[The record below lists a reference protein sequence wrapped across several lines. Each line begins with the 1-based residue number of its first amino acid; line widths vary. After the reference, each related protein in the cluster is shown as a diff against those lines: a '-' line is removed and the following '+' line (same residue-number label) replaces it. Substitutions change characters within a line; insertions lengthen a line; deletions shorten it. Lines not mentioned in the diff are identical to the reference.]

1 MGTATVRDGMAIAF
15 ARSDEGP
22 ALIQVGGTLQHRTFD
37 LRMAR
42 LAPHLA
48 PRFTIFHCNRRGHS
62 GDTQPYVKEREVD
75 DLDALIKEAGGAA
88 SVFSM
93 ASGAIFALDAAARLI
108 ALVAADR
115 RGDTVELFLTQAVGV
130 PAEFVAPMRDD
141 PAWSGME
148 AVATR
153 CRGARW
159 AAVTAPRS
167 CATAGRA
174 RRRVCI
180 HDAGARGRPPPGAAP
195 HLRWSGSRRR
205 PGCACPR
212 VGGVLH
218 RLTQRPAENR
228 VVRRNLQAVL
238 NPRTSERERTAQCA
252 CEQSVP

>member
-62 GDTQPYVKEREVD
+62 GDTQPYAKEREVD

-115 RGDTVELFLTQAVGV
+115 RGDTVEFFLTQAVGV

-174 RRRVCI
+174 RRRVMHTRRGRSRTPSPRRSAAPSMVRLTTSPRMRLPPCWRSSSPA
-180 HDAGARGRPPPGAAP
+180 DTASGREPRRAAQPASRAQPADFRAGAY
-195 HLRWSGSRRR
+195 
-205 PGCACPR
+205 CAMR
-212 VGGVLH
+212 M
-218 RLTQRPAENR
+218 
-228 VVRRNLQAVL
+228 
-238 NPRTSERERTAQCA
+238 
-252 CEQSVP
+252 